1 MQGIIDAVGRVF
13 PSANHRFCSRHL
25 YANMKKE
32 FRGLAIKDAFWATT
46 RATSKYQFEKAM
58 NALKDISVDA
68 YDWLNSKPHEQWS
81 RYAFDNTSHSE
92 HRTNNVSESFNSKLG
107 SLRMSPPLT
116 IFEKLREK
124 MMVRLHRRYAKGCSM
139 EGPVTKDC
147 KKRVQKFLNQSRKL

>member
-46 RATSKYQFEKAM
+46 RATSKYQFQKAM

-68 YDWLNSKPHEQWS
+68 HDWLNSKPHEQWS

-92 HRTNNVSESFNSKLG
+92 HRSNNVSESFNSKLG

-116 IFEKLREK
+116 IF
-124 MMVRLHRRYAKGCSM
+124 
-139 EGPVTKDC
+139 
-147 KKRVQKFLNQSRKL
+147 